1 MKELR
6 FYKKNVYGIEK
17 TYPVKDFAGQFE
29 ALTGNKTASDTHLK
43 ALKALGFEIAINSAD
58 FTLTYY

>member
-17 TYPVKDFAGQFE
+17 TYPMKEFAAKFE
-29 ALTGNKTASDTHLK
+29 ALTGKKTATDTHLK
-43 ALKALGFEIAINSAD
+43 ALKSLGFEIAINSAD